1 MKKGQE
7 IRCTECNEKIAEVR
21 AGVIGPCIHGACAA
35 CSAKL
40 RGERDRLRE
49 QLKSSIE
56 TREELRRSRD
66 DLQRELDRRTGER
79 DSVAE
84 RHSATLRDLDLHSKE
99 LADTRARLQ
108 DRERQLAEVRKWMAE
123 NGEGYDRPLVKE
135 LSRRLLWCDKGPDGR
150 PAPDPLTAER
160 VEALEQ
166 APAQL
171 SKRAWAKI
179 KRINE
184 QGASVRNDSQE
195 RLTILEDSLSRH
207 RGEVTAGMNRQVKTN
222 DSVECRLHKLEELAE
237 RVTNHIPELHPDEG
251 KYDDGRG

>member
-160 VEALEQ
+160 VEQDDTPGLDAM
-166 APAQL
+166 
-171 SKRAWAKI
+171 RAAVGTYSA
-179 KRINE
+179 RI
-184 QGASVRNDSQE
+184 
-195 RLTILEDSLSRH
+195 
-207 RGEVTAGMNRQVKTN
+207 TA
-222 DSVECRLHKLEELAE
+222 LEELAE
-237 RVTNHIPELHPDEG
+237 RLANYIPELHPDEG